1 MERCTRFFTCRLYS
15 FLSSSLLEKARDA
28 ASGLRCVAGSGDGS
42 NASNPTSA
50 WVVKRSEISVSSGGS
65 VWLQGC
71 AAGPERPRLCYGA
84 QRAAESKRE
93 GASSQLCRCQDGAF
107 DHAPA
112 PSAAS

>member
-28 ASGLRCVAGSGDGS
+28 ASVLRCVKGSGDGS

-65 VWLQGC
+65 ARLRGC
-71 AAGPERPRLCYGA
+71 AAGPKRPRLCS
-84 QRAAESKRE
+84 RMRKAAESKRG
-93 GASSQLCRCQDGAF
+93 GASSRGWQALPLPGRRV
-107 DHAPA
+107 
-112 PSAAS
+112 